1 VTDYLHLNRANWD
14 ERAAVHA
21 ASPGYSIEAL
31 LADPGRLSDVVAFDA
46 ARLGDLHGLDV
57 VHLQCHIGTDTL
69 SLHRLGGRVTGV
81 DFSPASIRE
90 GRTLAEAAGAPIDYV
105 ESDVYTAPE
114 ALGDRQFDVVYTGV
128 GALCW
133 LPDIRRWAQV
143 VAALLR
149 PGGRLHLREGHPMLW
164 ALDVPDETRAV
175 RVSFPY
181 FERAEPLVW
190 DEDATYVE
198 TEHRFANTVT
208 HEWNHG
214 LGEIVTALLD
224 EGLELTGLLE
234 HDTVPWDALP
244 GMMELVDVLPAAGGR
259 PAVQEYR
266 LVEDPERLAAT
277 YTLQAVTRR

>member
-1 VTDYLHLNRANWD
+1 
-14 ERAAVHA
+14 
-21 ASPGYSIEAL
+21 
-31 LADPGRLSDVVAFDA
+31 
-46 ARLGDLHGLDV
+46 

-69 SLHRLGGRVTGV
+69 SLHRLGGRVTGL
-81 DFSPASIRE
+81 DFSSASIRE
-90 GRTLAEAAGAPIDYV
+90 ARTLAEAAGAPIDYV
-105 ESDVYTAPE
+105 ESDVYAAAE
-114 ALGDRQFDVVYTGV
+114 ALSGRQFDVVYTGV

-143 VAALLR
+143 VAGLLR

-164 ALDVPDETRAV
+164 ALDVPDETHTV

-214 LGEIVTALLD
+214 LGEIVTALMD
-224 EGLELTGLLE
+224 EGLELTLLLE

-244 GMMELVDVLPAAGGR
+244 GMMELVEVLPAVDGQ

-266 LVEDPERLAAT
+266 LVEAPDRLAAT
-277 YTLQAVTRR
+277 YTLQAVKRR